1 VDSGWWLVV
10 TLRGADP
17 TLQRSNPESRVPNPE
32 SRTRTTR
39 VRVRYADTDQM
50 GVVYYANYLVWF
62 EIGRTEWLRDAGWN
76 YREMEETGVSL
87 PVIEAHCEYRQ
98 PARYD
103 EEIEIRT
110 TAIAVTPVR
119 LRFDYQAVRV
129 DGGALVALG
138 HTVHAA
144 LGANGRPCRL
154 PIRVR
159 ELLG

>member
-1 VDSGWWLVV
+1 
-10 TLRGADP
+10 
-17 TLQRSNPESRVPNPE
+17 
-32 SRTRTTR
+32 
-39 VRVRYADTDQM
+39 M

-103 EEIEIRT
+103 DEIEIRT
-110 TAIAVTPVR
+110 TATTISPAR
-119 LRFDYQAVRV
+119 LRFDYRAVRT
-129 DGGALVALG
+129 GGDVVIAEG

-144 LGANGRPCRL
+144 LGVNGRPCRL
-154 PIRVR
+154 PARVR

>member
-1 VDSGWWLVV
+1 MPCVLQPINWSVD
-10 TLRGADP
+10 
-17 TLQRSNPESRVPNPE
+17 NP
-32 SRTRTTR
+32 RTRSTR

-76 YREMEETGVSL
+76 YREMEETGVAL

-103 EEIEIRT
+103 DEIEIRT
-110 TAIAVTPVR
+110 AATAMTPAR

-129 DGGALVALG
+129 TSGQLIAEG

-154 PIRVR
+154 PSRVR

>member
-1 VDSGWWLVV
+1 V
-10 TLRGADP
+10 TFRGADP
-17 TLQRSNPESRVPNPE
+17 TLQRPNPESRRPNPE
-32 SRTRTTR
+32 PRTRTTR

-110 TAIAVTPVR
+110 MAVAVTLAR

-129 DGGALVALG
+129 DGGALVAEG

-154 PIRVR
+154 PVRVR

>member
-1 VDSGWWLVV
+1 
-10 TLRGADP
+10 
-17 TLQRSNPESRVPNPE
+17 
-32 SRTRTTR
+32 

-76 YREMEETGVSL
+76 YRDMEEAGISL

-103 EEIEIRT
+103 DEIEIRT
-110 TAIAVTPVR
+110 TATALTPAR
-119 LRFDYQAVRV
+119 LRFDYQAVRT
-129 DGGALVALG
+129 DGDTLVAEG

-144 LGANGRPCRL
+144 LGQNGRPCRL
-154 PIRVR
+154 PARVR
-159 ELLG
+159 ELVGFASAPEP